1 MKTYETPNTLS
12 QAVANL
18 EDELAYYK
26 EQVKEQAKVLE
37 LFNNFNVITVA
48 RAAEHMV
55 DSHLRSQAPHHV
67 DMKEVY
73 KDAGF
78 DIESKAFH
86 NAVLWI
92 TMRWSKRDREGK
104 EDMLEYFVTE
114 MPNTYLSYLH
124 DTESMD
130 HTARFAMERELGK
143 ALRTALL
150 TAKEYSNHLEGY

>member
-26 EQVKEQAKVLE
+26 EQVKVLE
-37 LFNNFNVITVA
+37 LFNNFDVSTVA
-48 RAAEHMV
+48 RAAGLMI
-55 DSHLRSQAPHHV
+55 DSHLSSQAPHHV
-67 DMKEVY
+67 DMKYVY

-78 DIESKAFH
+78 DITSKAFH

-92 TMRWSKRDREGK
+92 TMRWSRRDREGK

-114 MPNTYLSYLH
+114 MPNTYICYLH
-124 DTESMD
+124 STESMD
-130 HTARFAMERELGK
+130 NDARFAMQRELGK

-150 TAKEYSNHLEGY
+150 TAKEYNKFMEGY

>member
-26 EQVKEQAKVLE
+26 EQVKVLE
-37 LFNNFNVITVA
+37 MFKDFDIYTVA
-48 RAAEHMV
+48 RAAELII

-78 DIESKAFH
+78 DINSKAFH

-92 TMRWSKRDREGK
+92 TMRWSDRDRMGE
-104 EDMLEYFVTE
+104 EDMLEYFVIE
-114 MPNTYLSYLH
+114 MPNTYICYLH
-124 DTESMD
+124 SSESMD
-130 HTARFAMERELGK
+130 NDTRFNMQRELGK

-150 TAKEYSNHLEGY
+150 TAKEYNKFMGGY

>member
-26 EQVKEQAKVLE
+26 AQVKVLE
-37 LFNNFNVITVA
+37 LFNNFDVQTVA
-48 RAAEHMV
+48 RAVKLMI
-55 DSHLRSQAPHHV
+55 DSHLSSQAPHYV
-67 DMKEVY
+67 NMKHVY

-86 NAVLWI
+86 DSVLWI
-92 TMRWSKRDREGK
+92 TMRWSSRDRQGE
-104 EDMLEYFVTE
+104 EDMLDYFVTE
-114 MPNTYLSYLH
+114 MPNTYICYLH
-124 DTESMD
+124 GTESMD
-130 HTARFAMERELGK
+130 NDTRFNMQRELGK

-150 TAKEYSNHLEGY
+150 TAKEYNKMMKGY

>member
-1 MKTYETPNTLS
+1 MKPYETPNTLS

-26 EQVKEQAKVLE
+26 EQVKVLE
-37 LFNNFNVITVA
+37 LFNNFDVTTVA
-48 RAAEHMV
+48 RAAKLMI
-55 DSHLRSQAPHHV
+55 DSHLSSQAPHYV
-67 DMKEVY
+67 NMKYVY

-86 NAVLWI
+86 DAVLWI
-92 TMRWSKRDREGK
+92 TMRWSSRDRQGQ
-104 EDMLEYFVTE
+104 EDMLEYFVIE

-124 DTESMD
+124 SSESMD
-130 HTARFAMERELGK
+130 NDTRFNMQRELGK

-150 TAKEYSNHLEGY
+150 TAKEYNKFMGGY

>member
-1 MKTYETPNTLS
+1 MKTYEILNTLG

-26 EQVKEQAKVLE
+26 KQVKVLE
-37 LFNNFNVITVA
+37 LFDNFDVSTVA
-48 RAAEHMV
+48 RAAKLMI
-55 DSHLRSQAPHHV
+55 DMHLSSQAPHYV

-73 KDAGF
+73 KEAGF

-92 TMRWSKRDREGK
+92 TMKWSGRDRQGK
-104 EDMLEYFVTE
+104 EDMLDYFAIE
-114 MPNTYLSYLH
+114 MPNTYICYLH
-124 DTESMD
+124 GTESID
-130 HTARFAMERELGK
+130 HDTRFNMQRELGE

-150 TAKEYSNHLEGY
+150 TAKEYNKMMEG